1 MCFEFKRKDM
11 TAIAVDGWPTVSN
24 SIFESEEHPIALFSP
39 CVIYTIPWFFMG
51 KMQKLPSPIK

>member
-1 MCFEFKRKDM
+1 M